1 MEELVSIIMPAHNAE
16 AYIAQAIESV
26 LAQTWKCWELII
38 VDDASSDHSYEIAEA
53 YAQKYTQ
60 IRVLKNKENQG
71 TAGTR
76 KKGIRQARG
85 SWIAFLDS
93 DDCWE
98 SVKLERQL
106 AAAGR
111 YTADFVFTG
120 SSFMDER
127 GNPLEGQLFVPEQ
140 VGYRQLLKQNII
152 SCSSVLIKKKLLI
165 RYPMEEGAFHED
177 FLLWLRILRGTGI
190 IAAGINEPLLRY
202 RINPSSKSGDKKK
215 SALMTYRVYRVL
227 GLGRVQA
234 GYYWCWYAWRS
245 WKKYRRILQRGS
257 PV

>member
-85 SWIAFLDS
+85 SWIAFGG
-93 DDCWE
+93 CRK
-98 SVKLERQL
+98 VY
-106 AAAGR
+106 GR
-111 YTADFVFTG
+111 FCV
-120 SSFMDER
+120 
-127 GNPLEGQLFVPEQ
+127 
-140 VGYRQLLKQNII
+140 YR
-152 SCSSVLIKKKLLI
+152 
-165 RYPMEEGAFHED
+165 
-177 FLLWLRILRGTGI
+177 FLLHGREGKSSRRAVICPRTGRI
-190 IAAGINEPLLRY
+190 
-202 RINPSSKSGDKKK
+202 
-215 SALMTYRVYRVL
+215 
-227 GLGRVQA
+227 
-234 GYYWCWYAWRS
+234 
-245 WKKYRRILQRGS
+245 
-257 PV
+257 